1 MEWQK
6 GLKVCAGTYISKDGK
21 LSGRI
26 FSADFETNVIEMVVD
41 SNPNLLWKG
50 TSQEFFN
57 DWDLATSIMRVAT
70 CAQVVTICTKFR

>member
-1 MEWQK
+1 MTHKHGYICVKNQGGIMEWQK

-57 DWDLATSIMRVAT
+57 DWDLATRA
-70 CAQVVTICTKFR
+70 